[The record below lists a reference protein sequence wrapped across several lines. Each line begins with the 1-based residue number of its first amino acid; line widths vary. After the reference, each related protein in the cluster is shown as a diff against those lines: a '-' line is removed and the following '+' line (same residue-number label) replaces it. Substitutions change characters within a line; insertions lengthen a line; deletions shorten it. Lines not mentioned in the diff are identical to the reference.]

1 MVRMATQNLPPVN
14 LETAPTEWAGEM
26 RYVARQPI
34 LNLSGRLHAYELLFR
49 EGPDVLSGGS
59 CDNSIGPLLDETVIF
74 GLERFTNGFPA
85 FVQCTAEVLK
95 RELVRVLPPNLTVL
109 AIPESMDL
117 TSDLVDTRSK
127 LKSFGFRFALDDFT
141 GGIHPLDGLA
151 DYIRVD
157 FSSPTRVRPEQLRQ
171 RLDTDPVTM
180 VAKRVATQEDYRR
193 ACGEGFALFQGD
205 YLFRPAL
212 LTNRKLPANRLAH
225 FEILQNLYRDPVNL
239 KRLSQLVMQEASLT
253 YRLLRLVNS
262 PVCAIRQEV
271 RSIESALII
280 VGLDTF
286 RRFATLAILCEANS
300 DEHHEIL
307 RTALLRGRFCELGA
321 RMCRLDPA
329 EQYPLGLFSLLP
341 AMLRLPMED
350 LTQTLPL
357 RDEIRRALE
366 GFENHERCLL
376 GWLEHHERGDW
387 ASCDAVVE
395 ANRLNQEKL
404 IRRYG
409 DALIWAETALRS
421 AVTS

>member
-1 MVRMATQNLPPVN
+1 MATQNLPPVN
-14 LETAPTEWAGEM
+14 LESPPTEWAGEM

-49 EGPDVLSGGS
+49 DGPETLSSGNS
-59 CDNSIGPLLDETVIF
+59 DNSIGPLLDETVIF

-85 FVQCTAEVLK
+85 FVRCTAEVLT

-109 AIPESMDL
+109 AIPESLNL
-117 TSDLVDTRSK
+117 TSDLVDICSK
-127 LKSFGFRFALDDFT
+127 LKSLGFRLALDDFT
-141 GGIHPLDGLA
+141 GAIHPLEGLA

-157 FSSPTRVRPEQLRQ
+157 FSAATRVTPEQLRQ
-171 RLDTDPVTM
+171 RLDADPVTM
-180 VAKRVATQEDYRR
+180 VARRVATQEDYRR
-193 ACGEGFALFQGD
+193 ARSEGFTLFQGD

-212 LTNRKLPANRLAH
+212 LTNRRLPANRLAH

-262 PVCAIRQEV
+262 PVCAVRQEV
-271 RSIESALII
+271 RSVESALII

-286 RRFATLAILCEANS
+286 RRFATLAILSEANS
-300 DEHHEIL
+300 DEHNEVL

-321 RMCRLDPA
+321 RTCRLDPS
-329 EQYPLGLFSLLP
+329 EQYLLGLFSLLP

-357 RDEIRRALE
+357 RDEIRRALDGE
-366 GFENHERCLL
+366 ESRERCLL

-387 ASCDAVVE
+387 TSCDAIVD
-395 ANRLNQEKL
+395 AHGLNQEKL

-421 AVTS
+421 AVSN

>member
-1 MVRMATQNLPPVN
+1 MATQNLPPVN
-14 LETAPTEWAGEM
+14 LEPPPTEWAGEM

-49 EGPDVLSGGS
+49 NGPDVASGGNS
-59 CDNSIGPLLDETVIF
+59 DNSIGPLLDETVIF

-85 FVQCTAEVLK
+85 FVRCTAEALT

-117 TSDLVDTRSK
+117 TSDLVETCSK
-127 LKSFGFRFALDDFT
+127 LKSLGFRLALDDFT
-141 GGIHPLDGLA
+141 GVTHALDGLA

-157 FSSPTRVRPEQLRQ
+157 FSAPTRVSQELLRQ
-171 RLDTDPVTM
+171 RLDADPVTL

-193 ACGEGFALFQGD
+193 ARNEGFVLFQGD

-271 RSIESALII
+271 RSVESALII

-286 RRFATLAILCEANS
+286 RRFATLAILCEATS

-329 EQYPLGLFSLLP
+329 EQYLLGLFSLLP
-341 AMLRLPMED
+341 AMLRLPMDD

-366 GFENHERCLL
+366 GRENHERGLL

-387 ASCDAVVE
+387 ASCDAIAE

-409 DALIWAETALRS
+409 DALIWAEAVLRS
-421 AVTS
+421 AATS

>member
-1 MVRMATQNLPPVN
+1 MVRMPTQNLPPVN
-14 LETAPTEWAGEM
+14 LEAAPTEWAGEM

-49 EGPDVLSGGS
+49 DGPESLSGGEP
-59 CDNSIGPLLDETVIF
+59 DNSIGSLLDETVIF

-85 FVQCTAEVLK
+85 FVRCTAEALK
-95 RELVRVLPPNLTVL
+95 RELVKVLPPNLTVL

-117 TSDLVDTRSK
+117 TSDLVDTCSK
-127 LKSFGFRFALDDFT
+127 FKSLGFRLALDDFT
-141 GGIHPLDGLA
+141 GANHPLDGLA

-157 FSSPTRVRPEQLRQ
+157 FSAPTRPSSEQLRR
-171 RLDTDPVTM
+171 RLDADPVIT
-180 VAKRVATQEDYRR
+180 VARRVATQEDYTR
-193 ACGEGFALFQGD
+193 ARSEGFTLFQGD

-212 LTNRKLPANRLAH
+212 LTNRKLPANKLAH

-271 RSIESALII
+271 RSVESALII

-300 DEHHEIL
+300 DEHNEIL

-329 EQYPLGLFSLLP
+329 EQYLLGLFSLLP
-341 AMLRLPMED
+341 AMVRLPMED
-350 LTQTLPL
+350 LTHTLPL

-366 GFENHERCLL
+366 GAANHERCLL

-387 ASCDAVVE
+387 SACDALVD

-421 AVTS
+421 VVTN